1 MALSR
6 VLRIH
11 QYLDDWLI
19 RSQSQEESQRDTQ
32 AVVDLTQSLGWII
45 NQEKSELKP
54 TQVFSFVGY
63 EYHLDSALVRPT
75 HERWLKLQDLILRLK
90 SKRVLTARCLMSLI
104 GLLAS
109 TEKMVPEGRLHMRP
123 FQFHLKEHWRYP
135 QSLDNLLPWT
145 EAIVAHLDWWQN
157 PTNVMKGADLH
168 PKDHSIQLFTDASNK
183 GWGAHLDQNSTKGLW
198 SEREKKATHKCPR
211 IEGGL
216 PGPSRL
222 QGPVPESNSVSC
234 DGQLN
239 SGSLHQQARGNSL
252 SRDVRSAVENHDLV
266 PSLPYNIESQAH
278 SRVSE
283 CDGRPPIQVQPSAV
297 NRMVSAPSGLQ
308 ANLPEVVHPSCRL
321 IRYSPESQTPSIC
334 VSYPRPK
341 GLEHRCSEHKLDQ
354 PHGLRLPSYGSPSQG
369 DPKDQAMPLPDHR
382 DSPRL
387 ARDAL
392 VLGPSAALNRD
403 PTTTPS
409 VNDPTQT
416 VPQLCV
422 PQQSTTAEPPRLVS
436 RSGQLQEQ
444 GFSVE
449 VAERIAAP
457 QRSSTR
463 TIYRSKWALFEK
475 WCRENLVD
483 FSTPSVKQISDFFMY
498 LYQDLN
504 RRPST
509 IDGYRTA
516 IVDTLGPTAQHIA
529 HNADLNRLLSIF
541 HRDRPK
547 SSRNL
552 PKWNLSVVLNEL
564 TKAPFEPMKD
574 SDLKHLTLKTAFLL
588 ALASGKRRS
597 EIHAWVANKVA
608 NLGQWEKVA
617 LFPSSDFIAKNQ
629 LAREGSQ
636 SVSPVTIPALT
647 TIVGRQFKEDRTLCP
662 VRALRFYLDRTKD
675 LRGSCSLLFI
685 SFKKGHTSDI
695 RPATL
700 SSWLKQTIILLCY
713 KQADQQALDLVQVKA
728 HDIRAFAASKAFYG
742 GVSVD
747 QIMQAC
753 HWKADNTFTNFYLKD
768 LTWSDTDNNMYLGPV
783 VAAQQVLDPS
793 PQTSCPRKEKR
804 GGGAHLLQPSLQ
816 ESLPGSRY
824 SFTFKMLRVRSF
836 YFLIIR

>member
-6 VLRIH
+6 GLRIH

-19 RSQSQEESQRDTQ
+19 RSQSQEEAQVNTQ
-32 AVVDLTQSLGWII
+32 AVVELTQSLGWII

-63 EYHLDSALVRPT
+63 EYHLDSALVKPT
-75 HERWLKLQDLILRLK
+75 QERWLKLQDLILRLK

-145 EAIVAHLDWWQN
+145 EAIAAHLDWWQN
-157 PTNVMKGADLH
+157 PSKVMKGADLH
-168 PKDHSIQLFTDASNK
+168 PKDHSIQLFTDASNE
-183 GWGAHLDQNSTKGLW
+183 GWGAHLDQNFTKGLW
-198 SEREKKATHKCPR
+198 SRSGKKASHKCPR

-222 QGPVPESNSVSC
+222 QGPVPESNSVGC

-239 SGSLHQQARGNSL
+239 SGSLHQQTRRNTLG
-252 SRDVRSAVENHDLV
+252 RDVCSPVEDHDLV
-266 PSLPYNIESQAH
+266 PSLPHNIESQAH
-278 SRVSE
+278 SRVPE
-283 CDGRPPIQVQPSAV
+283 CDGRPAIQVQPSAV
-297 NRMVSAPSGLQ
+297 NRMVSAPTGLQ
-308 ANLPEVVHPSCRL
+308 TDLPEVVHTSCRP
-321 IRYSPESQTPSIC
+321 ICHSPEPQTPSIR

-341 GLEHRCSEHKLDQ
+341 GLGHRCSEHKLDQ
-354 PHGLRLPSYGSPSQG
+354 PHSICVPSYGSPSQG
-369 DPKDQAMPLPDHR
+369 DPKDQAMPVPDHR
-382 DSPRL
+382 NSPRL

-403 PTTTPS
+403 PTATPS
-409 VNDPTQT
+409 VNNPTQT
-416 VPQLCV
+416 VPQAGV
-422 PQQSTTAEPPRLVS
+422 PQQPPAPEPPRLVS

-463 TIYRSKWALFEK
+463 TIYKSKWALFEK
-475 WCRENLVD
+475 WCRENSVD

-529 HNADLNRLLSIF
+529 HNADLHRLLSSF

-597 EIHAWVANKVA
+597 EIHAWVANKVS

-647 TIVGRQFKEDRTLCP
+647 TIVDRQFKEDRTLCP

-675 LRGSCSLLFI
+675 LRGSRSLLFI

-700 SSWLKQTIILLCY
+700 SSWLKQTILLCY

-753 HWKADNTFTNFYLKD
+753 HWKAHNTFTNFYLKD
-768 LTWSDTDNNMYLGPV
+768 LTWSDTDNNLYLGPV

-804 GGGAHLLQPSLQ
+804 GGGAHPLQPSLQ
-816 ESLPGSRY
+816 ESFPGSRY

-836 YFLIIR
+836 YPSIIK